1 MTHTPTDVPRRAGPL
16 ADLIDLVL
24 PATCAACD
32 LPGPVLCADCRFG
45 WWSTPRRCEQDAGR
59 LDRMDGNGPLPV
71 WGQAFYQGAV
81 RQTIL
86 AWKRRG
92 RAELSDWLAGS
103 TRAAARS
110 LVAAQSP
117 STPLLVVP
125 APPSVS
131 GRRRRG
137 EDLLRPL
144 ARAAARGLTDAGLP
158 ARALP
163 VLRAG
168 PGARDQIGM
177 GRRERGANISGRVA
191 LTRPGER
198 DLATAP
204 PGPVLLLDDVLTTGA
219 TLAACRDLLERVGRP
234 VVGALVL
241 AATPTRIHSCA
252 GVESQAVSG

>member
-1 MTHTPTDVPRRAGPL
+1 MTHTPTDVPRRAGLL

-32 LPGPVLCADCRFG
+32 LPGPVLCADCRSG

-59 LDRMDGNGPLPV
+59 LDRLDGHGALPV
-71 WGQAFYQGAV
+71 WGQALYQGAV

-86 AWKRRG
+86 AWKQRG
-92 RAELSDWLAGS
+92 RAELFEWLARA
-103 TRAAARS
+103 THAAAMS
-110 LVAAQSP
+110 VAAADLP
-117 STPLLVVP
+117 PAPLLVVP
-125 APPSVS
+125 APPSVT

-144 ARAAARGLTDAGLP
+144 ALAAAQGLTEAGHS

-163 VLRAG
+163 LLRAG
-168 PGARDQIGM
+168 PGARDQIGQ
-177 GRRERGANISGRVA
+177 GRHGRGLNISGRVA

-198 DLATAP
+198 ELLSAP

-219 TLAACRDLLERVGRP
+219 TLAACRDLLERLGRP
-234 VVGALVL
+234 VAGALVL
-241 AATPTRIHSCA
+241 AATPTRTHSIS
-252 GVESQAVSG
+252 GVESGALSG